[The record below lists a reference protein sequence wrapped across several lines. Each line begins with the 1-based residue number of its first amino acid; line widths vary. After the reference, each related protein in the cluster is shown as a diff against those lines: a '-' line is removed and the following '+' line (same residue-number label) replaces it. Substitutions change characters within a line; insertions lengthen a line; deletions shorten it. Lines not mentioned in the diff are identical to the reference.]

1 MRDPTPMLQ
10 QLHPNHPALVA
21 LLAGLVGLC
30 VGSFLNVCAHRIPR
44 GLSVVTPPSSCACGA
59 RIPFWLNVPLL
70 GWLMLRGRARC
81 CGQPISIR
89 YPLLELAGG
98 LSLAAAWL
106 WLPTDAALAASV
118 LLPLLLL
125 LAACDLESML
135 VPDAPNFLLVV
146 SGLLLS
152 VALPSIH
159 GATGHELVI
168 VDRLEALGSS
178 LLGVAVGTAATW
190 WVRTLG
196 TTFAGKEAMGEAD
209 IILCAGLGAFGGWQG
224 ALFTL
229 LGGAVIGLILILPG
243 LIRARLKGEET
254 PASVPFVPS
263 LALAGALWFFRG
275 PQLVDFWLGLGR

>member
-1 MRDPTPMLQ
+1 MHSLEALH
-10 QLHPNHPALVA
+10 QLHPERLALI
-21 LLAGLVGLC
+21 AGLVGLC

-44 GLSVVTPPSSCACGA
+44 GLSIVTPPSACACGTP
-59 RIPFWLNVPLL
+59 IPFWLNVPLI
-70 GWLMLRGRARC
+70 GWLILRGRARC

-98 LSLAAAWL
+98 AALAAAWL
-106 WLPTDAALAASV
+106 WLPTDSAMAASV

-125 LAACDLESML
+125 LAACDIESML

-159 GATGHELVI
+159 NATGHELAI
-168 VDRLEALGSS
+168 LDRLFAAQAS
-178 LLGVAVGTAATW
+178 LLGIAVGTAATW
-190 WVRTLG
+190 WIRTIG
-196 TTFAGKEAMGEAD
+196 TAFAGKEAMGEAD
-209 IILCAGLGAFGGWQG
+209 IILCAGVGAFGGWQG

-229 LGGAVIGLILILPG
+229 FGGSVIGLFLVLPSLIQS
-243 LIRARLKGEET
+243 RLKGT
-254 PASVPFVPS
+254 DSPASVPFVPS

-275 PQLVDFWLGLGR
+275 PEWVNLWLNLGQRG

>member
-1 MRDPTPMLQ
+1 MSALELIHQT
-10 QLHPNHPALVA
+10 HPALVA
-21 LLAGLVGLC
+21 LAAGLVGLC

-44 GLSVVTPPSSCACGA
+44 GLSIVTPPSSCACG
-59 RIPFWLNVPLL
+59 RPIPFWLNVPLL

-81 CGQPISIR
+81 CGAAISIR

-106 WLPTDAALAASV
+106 WLPTDQAIAGSV
-118 LLPLLLL
+118 LLPLLIL

-146 SGLLLS
+146 SGVLL
-152 VALPSIH
+152 AICLPSIH
-159 GATGHELVI
+159 GANGHDLVI
-168 VDRLEALGSS
+168 LDRLAALESS

-190 WVRTLG
+190 WIRTIG

-209 IILCAGLGAFGGWQG
+209 IILVAGLGAFGGWQG

-229 LGGAVIGLILILPG
+229 FGGSVIGLVLVLPS
-243 LIRARLKGEET
+243 LVRAKIRGGEG

-263 LALAGALWFFRG
+263 LAIAGAVWFFRG
-275 PQLVDFWLGLGR
+275 HDLVALWLGRGA

>member
-1 MRDPTPMLQ
+1 MTSLET
-10 QLHPNHPALVA
+10 LHQAHPELVA
-21 LLAGLVGLC
+21 LIAGALGLC
-30 VGSFLNVCAHRIPR
+30 IGSFLNVCAHRIPR
-44 GLSVVTPPSSCACGA
+44 GLSIVTPPSSCACGA

-70 GWLMLRGRARC
+70 GWVVLRGRARC

-98 LSLAAAWL
+98 LALAAAWL
-106 WLPTDAALAASV
+106 WLPTDSALAASV
-118 LLPLLLL
+118 LLPILLL

-146 SGLLLS
+146 SGFLLS

-159 GATGHELVI
+159 GATSHELAI
-168 VDRLEALGSS
+168 FNRLESAQAA
-178 LLGVAVGTAATW
+178 LLGIAAGTAATW

-196 TTFAGKEAMGEAD
+196 TALAGKEAMGEAD
-209 IILCAGLGAFGGWQG
+209 IILCAGLGAYAGWQG
-224 ALFTL
+224 ALFAL
-229 LGGAVIGLILILPG
+229 FGGSVIGLVLVLPG
-243 LIRARLKGEET
+243 LVRARLAGEAG

-275 PQLVDFWLGLGR
+275 PELVDLWLRLGR

>member
-1 MRDPTPMLQ
+1 MSSLES
-10 QLHPNHPALVA
+10 LHQSHPGLAALA
-21 LLAGLVGLC
+21 AGLVGLC
-30 VGSFLNVCAHRIPR
+30 VGSFLNVCAHRMPR

-59 RIPFWLNVPLL
+59 RIPFWLNVPLF
-70 GWLMLRGRARC
+70 GWLSLRGRARC

-146 SGLLLS
+146 SGVLLS

-159 GATGHELVI
+159 GAGGHELAI
-168 VDRLEALGSS
+168 LDRLDALGSS

-229 LGGAVIGLILILPG
+229 LGGAVIGLALILPG
-243 LIRARLKGEET
+243 LIRARLRGREI

-263 LALAGALWFFRG
+263 LALAGTLWFFRG
-275 PQLVDFWLGLGR
+275 PQLVDLWLGLGR

>member
-1 MRDPTPMLQ
+1 MHSLEA
-10 QLHPNHPALVA
+10 LHRTHPDLLALV
-21 LLAGLVGLC
+21 AGLVGLC

-44 GLSVVTPPSSCACGA
+44 GLSIATPPSACACGTP
-59 RIPFWLNVPLL
+59 IPFWPNVPLL
-70 GWLMLRGRARC
+70 GWLLLRGRARC
-81 CGQPISIR
+81 CGRPISIR

-98 LSLAAAWL
+98 AALAAAWL
-106 WLPTDAALAASV
+106 WLPTDSAIAASV

-125 LAACDLESML
+125 LAACDIESML

-152 VALPSIH
+152 IALPSIH
-159 GATGHELVI
+159 GASGHELAI
-168 VDRLEALGSS
+168 LDRLASTQAS
-178 LLGVAVGTAATW
+178 LLGIAVGTAATW
-190 WVRTLG
+190 WIRAIG
-196 TTFAGKEAMGEAD
+196 TAFAGKEAMGEAD

-229 LGGAVIGLILILPG
+229 FGGSVIGLLLVLPG
-243 LIRARLKGEET
+243 LVRSRLRGEQG

-275 PQLVDFWLGLGR
+275 PEWVDLWLNLGQRG